1 MARESSHSGGGGGR
15 GTEARDSDAWVSG
28 QSRGRR
34 GADSIDDDD
43 VSEVDEPSAADD
55 VRVLVLELQSSI
67 AFGVASAL
75 LVPSS
80 PLVRALAGCLLLLH
94 VVPEMCVD
102 CSRSL
107 PPRTAAHG
115 RYLATDHP
123 GDDGASVNDSGGCG
137 CGCQHPQQRRRWNQ
151 VQSLVFATASLA
163 QALAYGFLLQV
174 KRQEWALDA
183 YLVLVLAA
191 AALWMASGLLVV
203 ASFASAATT
212 RRTTS
217 RRAVGRTR
225 WCGRMGEFGGFVL
238 AGNVLYLLGC
248 VCWLPAAVNQYRS
261 YNEAFL
267 GAFLQQLAAGLW
279 AAAALMFL
287 ASDGGRLCCQG
298 RDRTKRQRF
307 GPSATLD
314 AGGRRNGERAAGG
327 GGEDQVQE
335 TSSSSGDGDDGA

>member
-15 GTEARDSDAWVSG
+15 GTETQERDAWVSG

-34 GADSIDDDD
+34 GATDSIDDDD
-43 VSEVDEPSAADD
+43 VPEVDEPSTAAD

-115 RYLATDHP
+115 RYLATDP
-123 GDDGASVNDSGGCG
+123 RDDDGASGTAGGGGGC
-137 CGCQHPQQRRRWNQ
+137 CQRPRQRRRWNQ

-191 AALWMASGLLVV
+191 AALWVASGLLVV

-225 WCGRMGEFGGFVL
+225 WCGRIGEYGGLVP

-261 YNEAFL
+261 YNDAFL

-279 AAAALMFL
+279 AAAALLFL

-314 AGGRRNGERAAGG
+314 AGGRRNGERAGG
-327 GGEDQVQE
+327 AREDQVQE
-335 TSSSSGDGDDGA
+335 TSSSSGDDGA